1 MQNILKEIIFWA
13 LLASCDFH
21 NNEVQCPRK
30 ALLADAWSEILA
42 GLSELGL
49 TVITSLWVRPSSF
62 VLFQLPH
69 FLASCDR
76 HWKQDLNIMWQG
88 KDRNDPEMGTS
99 SRGGSKVNFNQMG
112 I

>member
-49 TVITSLWVRPSSF
+49 TVLTSLWRKRLTISLAMT
-62 VLFQLPH
+62 LFLLLSPG
-69 FLASCDR
+69 LI
-76 HWKQDLNIMWQG
+76 L
-88 KDRNDPEMGTS
+88 
-99 SRGGSKVNFNQMG
+99 
-112 I
+112 

>member
-49 TVITSLWVRPSSF
+49 TVITSLWVKSGGI
-62 VLFQLPH
+62 
-69 FLASCDR
+69 ASHYER
-76 HWKQDLNIMWQG
+76 MNNTEI
-88 KDRNDPEMGTS
+88 
-99 SRGGSKVNFNQMG
+99 
-112 I
+112 

>member
-49 TVITSLWVRPSSF
+49 TVITSLCRF
-62 VLFQLPH
+62 LP
-69 FLASCDR
+69 LA
-76 HWKQDLNIMWQG
+76 KAKEKNQ
-88 KDRNDPEMGTS
+88 TS
-99 SRGGSKVNFNQMG
+99 SMNQKNSAEQMKRVAQ
-112 I
+112 

>member
-49 TVITSLWVRPSSF
+49 TVITSLWFVFQNIFDSRFASSR
-62 VLFQLPH
+62 
-69 FLASCDR
+69 SCD
-76 HWKQDLNIMWQG
+76 L
-88 KDRNDPEMGTS
+88 
-99 SRGGSKVNFNQMG
+99 
-112 I
+112 

>member
-49 TVITSLWVRPSSF
+49 TVLTSLCKRLSQVSRTVSNVIRIVSSVSSF
-62 VLFQLPH
+62 
-69 FLASCDR
+69 C
-76 HWKQDLNIMWQG
+76 
-88 KDRNDPEMGTS
+88 
-99 SRGGSKVNFNQMG
+99 
-112 I
+112 

>member
-49 TVITSLWVRPSSF
+49 TVITSLWDRGNCHVYVVRLQSLKKPQITQLRNKDQ
-62 VLFQLPH
+62 VL
-69 FLASCDR
+69 
-76 HWKQDLNIMWQG
+76 
-88 KDRNDPEMGTS
+88 TS
-99 SRGGSKVNFNQMG
+99 LTCS
-112 I
+112 

>member
-49 TVITSLWVRPSSF
+49 TVLTSLWDVAVLVFRQPGPSW
-62 VLFQLPH
+62 L
-69 FLASCDR
+69 SCVKWTR
-76 HWKQDLNIMWQG
+76 
-88 KDRNDPEMGTS
+88 
-99 SRGGSKVNFNQMG
+99 
-112 I
+112 

>member
-49 TVITSLWVRPSSF
+49 TVITSLWIVKPRATANFSRPIRPCRF
-62 VLFQLPH
+62 
-69 FLASCDR
+69 
-76 HWKQDLNIMWQG
+76 
-88 KDRNDPEMGTS
+88 
-99 SRGGSKVNFNQMG
+99 
-112 I
+112 

>member
-1 MQNILKEIIFWA
+1 MKEIIFWA

-49 TVITSLWVRPSSF
+49 TVITSLWVVAVVAIKFRKPE
-62 VLFQLPH
+62 
-69 FLASCDR
+69 
-76 HWKQDLNIMWQG
+76 KQH
-88 KDRNDPEMGTS
+88 
-99 SRGGSKVNFNQMG
+99 
-112 I
+112 

>member
-49 TVITSLWVRPSSF
+49 TVITSLCGGWQVHNHK
-62 VLFQLPH
+62 FQRRQY
-69 FLASCDR
+69 FLLVAY
-76 HWKQDLNIMWQG
+76 
-88 KDRNDPEMGTS
+88 
-99 SRGGSKVNFNQMG
+99 
-112 I
+112 

>member
-49 TVITSLWVRPSSF
+49 TVITHDVKTYWCCMLRA
-62 VLFQLPH
+62 LL
-69 FLASCDR
+69 
-76 HWKQDLNIMWQG
+76 KNY
-88 KDRNDPEMGTS
+88 
-99 SRGGSKVNFNQMG
+99 
-112 I
+112 

>member
-13 LLASCDFH
+13 LLASGDFH

-49 TVITSLWVRPSSF
+49 TVITSLCFKIHVSERVHINF
-62 VLFQLPH
+62 K
-69 FLASCDR
+69 FL
-76 HWKQDLNIMWQG
+76 IG
-88 KDRNDPEMGTS
+88 
-99 SRGGSKVNFNQMG
+99 
-112 I
+112 

>member
-49 TVITSLWVRPSSF
+49 TVITSLCFDIQTFNFAENVMLWRPATF
-62 VLFQLPH
+62 H
-69 FLASCDR
+69 
-76 HWKQDLNIMWQG
+76 
-88 KDRNDPEMGTS
+88 
-99 SRGGSKVNFNQMG
+99 
-112 I
+112 

>member
-49 TVITSLWVRPSSF
+49 TVITSLVCTSYNTR
-62 VLFQLPH
+62 LFTSAD
-69 FLASCDR
+69 ASR
-76 HWKQDLNIMWQG
+76 RRKIEFFP
-88 KDRNDPEMGTS
+88 K
-99 SRGGSKVNFNQMG
+99 NF
-112 I
+112 

>member
-49 TVITSLWVRPSSF
+49 TVITSLW
-62 VLFQLPH
+62 LLPKN
-69 FLASCDR
+69 
-76 HWKQDLNIMWQG
+76 KQNQRKQRNAKHEKQTRRIQNIAAL
-88 KDRNDPEMGTS
+88 
-99 SRGGSKVNFNQMG
+99 
-112 I
+112 

>member
-49 TVITSLWVRPSSF
+49 TVITSLCTNLIEP
-62 VLFQLPH
+62 LQL
-69 FLASCDR
+69 LT
-76 HWKQDLNIMWQG
+76 I
-88 KDRNDPEMGTS
+88 TS
-99 SRGGSKVNFNQMG
+99 ALCS
-112 I
+112 

>member
-49 TVITSLWVRPSSF
+49 TVITSLWFF
-62 VLFQLPH
+62 VHLAAEFDALFH
-69 FLASCDR
+69 
-76 HWKQDLNIMWQG
+76 K
-88 KDRNDPEMGTS
+88 E
-99 SRGGSKVNFNQMG
+99 
-112 I
+112 

>member
-49 TVITSLWVRPSSF
+49 TVITSLCTPP
-62 VLFQLPH
+62 QLENCKA
-69 FLASCDR
+69 FLDSGRQFKSIRILLAESEAAVHEGLIIFLR
-76 HWKQDLNIMWQG
+76 TFINNQL
-88 KDRNDPEMGTS
+88 
-99 SRGGSKVNFNQMG
+99 SKGV
-112 I
+112 

>member
-49 TVITSLWVRPSSF
+49 TVLTRLWSRTKLIEIVID
-62 VLFQLPH
+62 H
-69 FLASCDR
+69 LAAF
-76 HWKQDLNIMWQG
+76 
-88 KDRNDPEMGTS
+88 P
-99 SRGGSKVNFNQMG
+99 
-112 I
+112 

>member
-49 TVITSLWVRPSSF
+49 TVITSLWGKQLD
-62 VLFQLPH
+62 LF
-69 FLASCDR
+69 
-76 HWKQDLNIMWQG
+76 
-88 KDRNDPEMGTS
+88 
-99 SRGGSKVNFNQMG
+99 GSPFTDIWFFPVTL
-112 I
+112 